1 MTRVIV
7 TCFSICVSL
16 FIPVAMGGYYMLGDA
31 TPSDVL
37 TGFCAEGQYFSPTT
51 GKNGCCVE
59 PDANGHVTGC
69 AKPHIRTAVVIARVC
84 MFICVSC
91 SYGIITFV
99 CRTCICDFIM
109 GPGKD
114 FTRAGYHIATI
125 AYVAS
130 TIVVAIFVQDLSIP
144 AEFSGIIIV
153 VICIFFPGVLKM
165 KCADTAMDRFIGIA
179 LMVFAVGCTGVCLFC
194 AIHNVVSRS

>member
-1 MTRVIV
+1 MHRRESLTQ
-7 TCFSICVSL
+7 TFPCFSPNRLRPPPQFLPRGSFFGVWYFTHSSML
-16 FIPVAMGGYYMLGDA
+16 F
-31 TPSDVL
+31 
-37 TGFCAEGQYFSPTT
+37 Q
-51 GKNGCCVE
+51 
-59 PDANGHVTGC
+59 
-69 AKPHIRTAVVIARVC
+69 
-84 MFICVSC
+84 
-91 SYGIITFV
+91 
-99 CRTCICDFIM
+99 
-109 GPGKD
+109 D